1 MSKVDPCGVCGLRV
15 RANSVL
21 CTVCGKWIHGRCA
34 GVKRVTGK
42 LASDFVCKGC
52 DGSVRVA
59 VEQVEKLC
67 DGVDTVREFSYLG
80 DTLSESGGCEVAV
93 TSRARLGWMKFRECG
108 EILIGRRYPLMLKGA
123 VYKSY
128 VRPAI
133 LYGSET
139 WSMGVN
145 EMGILRRAERAMVRA
160 MCGVK
165 LVDRKRAEV
174 LMQMV
179 GLEEAVEQLAL
190 ANSVRWFGHI
200 LRREDGHVLGRA
212 LDFEVE
218 GCRRRG
224 RPKRTWKKQ
233 VEKEVRRVGLKR
245 EDAFSRV
252 RWRDGVRKIAIEVR

>member
-1 MSKVDPCGVCGLRV
+1 M
-15 RANSVL
+15 
-21 CTVCGKWIHGRCA
+21 
-34 GVKRVTGK
+34 
-42 LASDFVCKGC
+42 
-52 DGSVRVA
+52 
-59 VEQVEKLC
+59 
-67 DGVDTVREFSYLG
+67 
-80 DTLSESGGCEVAV
+80 
-93 TSRARLGWMKFRECG
+93 
-108 EILIGRRYPLMLKGA
+108 
-123 VYKSY
+123 YKSY

-139 WSMGVN
+139 WSLGVN

-165 LVDRKRAEV
+165 LVDRKRVEV
-174 LMQMV
+174 LMRMV

-233 VEKEVRRVGLKR
+233 VEEEVRRVGLKR

>member
-1 MSKVDPCGVCGLRV
+1 M
-15 RANSVL
+15 
-21 CTVCGKWIHGRCA
+21 
-34 GVKRVTGK
+34 
-42 LASDFVCKGC
+42 
-52 DGSVRVA
+52 
-59 VEQVEKLC
+59 
-67 DGVDTVREFSYLG
+67 
-80 DTLSESGGCEVAV
+80 
-93 TSRARLGWMKFRECG
+93 
-108 EILIGRRYPLMLKGA
+108 
-123 VYKSY
+123 YKSY

-139 WSMGVN
+139 LSLGAN
-145 EMGILRRAERAMVRA
+145 E

-190 ANSVRWFGHI
+190 ANSMCWFGHV

-233 VEKEVRRVGLKR
+233 VEEESRRVGWMHSVGLGGEMVSGKLLLK
-245 EDAFSRV
+245 
-252 RWRDGVRKIAIEVR
+252 